1 MKNINPYIQDTY
13 KDYDERV
20 IVFLSRV
27 YDDCVKNNDKLS
39 NYFYC
44 CLDLLAEQLKLYYL
58 GVDAINVNKNLSSTD
73 DYKRVSKN
81 PCIAILNHAH
91 QEILNILQKLSLS
104 PFDQAKLKRINNGND
119 DGSAEELLSELTK

>member
-1 MKNINPYIQDTY
+1 MKKINQYIKETY

-20 IVFLSRV
+20 LLFLTRV
-27 YDDCVKNNDKLS
+27 YEDCMKNNDKLS

-44 CLDLLAEQLKLYYL
+44 CLDLLVEQLKLYYL
-58 GVDAINVNKNLSSTD
+58 GVDAINANKNLSSTD

-104 PFDQAKLKRINNGND
+104 PFEQAKLKRLNNG
-119 DGSAEELLSELTK
+119 DGDESAEELLKSLTE

>member
-1 MKNINPYIQDTY
+1 MKTINKYILEKY
-13 KDYDERV
+13 KDYDDRV
-20 IVFLSRV
+20 ITFLSRV
-27 YDDCVKNNDKLS
+27 YEDCEDSNQKLT

-44 CLDLLAEQLKLYYL
+44 MLDLLANQLKLYFL
-58 GVDAINVNKNLSSTD
+58 GLDALDSNKNLSSTD

-91 QEILNILQKLSLS
+91 QEIINILTKLSLS
-104 PFDQAKLKRINNGND
+104 PFDQAKLKRLNNGDD